1 MTATPDYREL
11 VTAVIGPEVADAGL
25 DDETVRRIEAGEI
38 DDWLAALAGSGLF
51 DKPTLAG
58 IGARWRSDPRLLV
71 ELLLEHADD
80 LTRRRLA
87 ALRPAGGSRASR
99 IG

>member
-11 VTAVIGPEVADAGL
+11 VTAVIGPEVAEAGL
-25 DDETVRRIEAGEI
+25 DDETVRRIEAGEVGE
-38 DDWLAALAGSGLF
+38 WLAALADSGLF
-51 DKPTLAG
+51 DKAALAE
-58 IGARWRSDPRLLV
+58 IGASWRRDPRVLV
-71 ELLLEHADD
+71 EVLLAEADD

-87 ALRPAGGSRASR
+87 ALRPAGNRSSR